1 MRYKFRKLSHWI
13 IPLIT
18 ALLFTAKL
26 YSQEGV
32 IPELKANI
40 SKATTP
46 TSKLKAILSL
56 CNEWDS
62 FSPDSLYKYAL
73 MGEET
78 ANALNDESAKRLCN
92 FYFSAYYFQKGKQDT
107 ALQLVQKSLSGLEY
121 NQLNK
126 DDYLKFFRLRGNIY
140 IRKAMFDESI
150 KANFD
155 LLNQAE
161 KNKDSAC
168 AGLACTG
175 LGNINNLQQKKQE
188 ALSWY
193 LKAQGWFQNI
203 ELRQRFSFLFN
214 NLAIVYYKLGKED
227 SMYYY
232 IDKGIEYSKNGTLTD
247 YTNSLSLKGG
257 MLAEY
262 GKTAE
267 AELYLKQALEAR
279 KKIGDLYFIVSDM
292 AQLGLFYLN
301 SKEYQKGIDI
311 CKEGVRMIEENKF
324 RFISTD
330 IYQSLARNYKAAGQ
344 YEKAEETLETILR
357 IKDSV
362 NERNSNDLM
371 EELQTKYEV
380 QKKENTI
387 VQQKFNL
394 TKKNY
399 YIYGT
404 VGLLIATLLFGYLF
418 MRNRRKTQQLKM
430 KQLEAEQKNT
440 TTQAVMQAEEEE
452 RKRIAGELHDSVA
465 QKMVVAKMNLEV
477 LGTEL
482 NNLSESQQKIYT
494 NIISLLSESSSEVRQ
509 LSHSMMPQAFEHMG
523 LVNAVRDFLDKI
535 NKNSLVVNFSAGG
548 ELDKIRE
555 RKALM
560 IFRIIQEAVQN
571 VLKHAKADKLDLTM
585 NLNKNELEVIIEDNG
600 LGLDISQLKEKG
612 MGITN
617 IYSRIDYLNGKI
629 EINSHPGKGTL
640 MAFKIPVQNT

>member
-1 MRYKFRKLSHWI
+1 
-13 IPLIT
+13 
-18 ALLFTAKL
+18 
-26 YSQEGV
+26 
-32 IPELKANI
+32 
-40 SKATTP
+40 
-46 TSKLKAILSL
+46 
-56 CNEWDS
+56 
-62 FSPDSLYKYAL
+62 
-73 MGEET
+73 
-78 ANALNDESAKRLCN
+78 
-92 FYFSAYYFQKGKQDT
+92 
-107 ALQLVQKSLSGLEY
+107 
-121 NQLNK
+121 
-126 DDYLKFFRLRGNIY
+126 
-140 IRKAMFDESI
+140 
-150 KANFD
+150 
-155 LLNQAE
+155 
-161 KNKDSAC
+161 
-168 AGLACTG
+168 
-175 LGNINNLQQKKQE
+175 
-188 ALSWY
+188 
-193 LKAQGWFQNI
+193 
-203 ELRQRFSFLFN
+203 
-214 NLAIVYYKLGKED
+214 
-227 SMYYY
+227 
-232 IDKGIEYSKNGTLTD
+232 
-247 YTNSLSLKGG
+247 
-257 MLAEY
+257 
-262 GKTAE
+262 
-267 AELYLKQALEAR
+267 
-279 KKIGDLYFIVSDM
+279 M